1 MGALAALATAARH
14 PDRVAGLCLLGAAAR
29 MPVHPDLL
37 ALAAAHDPKAVELIC
52 DWAFG
57 PRGQVGGNPQPGGW
71 LQGTARALLQRGNP
85 AVLSTDLAA
94 CNAYA
99 AGLEHAA
106 QVRCPTLVVI
116 GALDR
121 MTPPKAGAGAGG
133 GDPRRARGHHRRGR
147 PHGDGRGARCG
158 ARGHHQHDAAGH
170 GLTARPVPLTL
181 QRTNTVERPMT
192 QIRTLGRV
200 ALLALVML
208 WLPAAAHAEEVW
220 QTLPPTPTRPPALAE
235 GKAPVDGIE
244 IYYAEY
250 GAGQPVILLHG
261 GLANSDYWGNQ
272 IPALAPHYR
281 VIVMDSRGHGR
292 STRDAQ
298 PYGYDLMA
306 KDVVGLMD
314 FLKIEKADIV
324 GWSDG
329 AIIGLDLAMNY
340 PGRIDRVFAFAANS
354 TTAGLKP
361 DIDKNPTF
369 AAFITRAGEEYK
381 KNSPTPDQYDAFLAQ
396 IGGMWASQPNWT
408 AEQLGRIR
416 TPVMIADGD
425 HDEAIRRDHTEQL
438 AKEVPGAQ
446 LLILP
451 NVSHFA
457 MLQNPAEFNAA
468 VLKFLAE

>member
-1 MGALAALATAARH
+1 
-14 PDRVAGLCLLGAAAR
+14 
-29 MPVHPDLL
+29 
-37 ALAAAHDPKAVELIC
+37 
-52 DWAFG
+52 
-57 PRGQVGGNPQPGGW
+57 
-71 LQGTARALLQRGNP
+71 
-85 AVLSTDLAA
+85 
-94 CNAYA
+94 
-99 AGLEHAA
+99 
-106 QVRCPTLVVI
+106 
-116 GALDR
+116 
-121 MTPPKAGAGAGG
+121 
-133 GDPRRARGHHRRGR
+133 
-147 PHGDGRGARCG
+147 
-158 ARGHHQHDAAGH
+158 
-170 GLTARPVPLTL
+170 
-181 QRTNTVERPMT
+181 MT

-200 ALLALVML
+200 AFLALVML

-220 QTLPPTPTRPPALAE
+220 QTLPPTPTRPPAMAE

-261 GLANSDYWGNQ
+261 GLANSDYWGNL

-306 KDVVGLMD
+306 SDVVGLMD
-314 FLKIEKADIV
+314 YLKIEKADIV

-329 AIIGLDLAMNY
+329 AIIGLDIAMNH
-340 PGRIDRVFAFAANS
+340 PDRIDRLFAFAANS

-369 AAFITRAGEEYK
+369 AAFIERAGEEYK

-408 AEQLGRIR
+408 AEQLGRIK

-438 AKEVPGAQ
+438 AKEVPGRAAPDPARRQPFRHAAEPGRVQRRRAQ
-446 LLILP
+446 VPGRIG
-451 NVSHFA
+451 
-457 MLQNPAEFNAA
+457 
-468 VLKFLAE
+468 